1 MIKDTSQQDLVV
13 KSTKVS
19 WKKAVGVVAL
29 IGALGVTARA
39 ISMADT
45 TGRSFERSALQVAT
59 VSRGDFVRDIQA
71 SGRIVAA
78 NAPQVYSPQAGFVDL
93 LVKAGDTVAQG
104 QVIARVNSP
113 TLTNELKQQQ
123 AELARL
129 RDSLARE
136 QLEVR
141 RETLTLNRSLELAK
155 VTLDAA
161 ERENRRAQLS
171 IKQNLI
177 SQIDLEEA
185 VDDLAR
191 AKLNYQH
198 AQQEVALGKDTLA
211 FELAAAS
218 NLVERQQL
226 VVDELQRQVNALDI
240 SAPVSGLVGNLFVQT
255 KAAVTDQQAL
265 MTLVDL
271 SAYEAQLQVPESY
284 ANELGLGMS
293 VVLKVGA
300 SEVYGKLSAISPE
313 VSNREVTTRVRF
325 DHSDMGGIRQNQRLS
340 ARILLD
346 SKEDVIKVR
355 RGSFMNSGGNVVYRV
370 EGEVATRLNVRT
382 GASSVN
388 EVEILDGLSPGDQ
401 IIVSNYEQFEHA
413 PLVQLR

>member
-13 KSTKVS
+13 KPARVS
-19 WKKAVGVVAL
+19 WKKAVGAIVL
-29 IGALGVTARA
+29 IGALGATARA

-45 TGRSFERSALQVAT
+45 SGRSFELSALQVAT
-59 VSRGDFVRDIQA
+59 VSQGEFVRDILA

-78 NAPQVYSPQAGFVDL
+78 NAPQVYSPEEGFVDL
-93 LVKAGDTVAQG
+93 LVKAGDTVAAG
-104 QVIARVNSP
+104 DVIARVVSP

-129 RDSLARE
+129 SDGLARE

-141 RETLTLNRSLELAK
+141 RETLALNRSLELAK

-171 IKQNLI
+171 IKKNLI

-191 AKLNYQH
+191 ARLNYRH

-226 VVDELQRQVNALDI
+226 VVDELQRKVNALDI
-240 SAPVSGLVGNLFVQT
+240 NAPVSGLVGNLLVQT
-255 KAAVTDQQAL
+255 KAAVSAQQAL

-293 VVLKVGA
+293 VVLQVGA

-325 DHSDMGGIRQNQRLS
+325 DQSDIGGIRQNQRLS

-346 SKEDVIKVR
+346 HKEDVMKVR
-355 RGSFMNSGGNVVYRV
+355 RGSFMNAGGNVVYRI
-370 EGEVATRLNVRT
+370 EGEVATRLDVRT

-388 EVEILDGLSPGDQ
+388 EVEILDGLKPGDQ
-401 IIVSNYEQFEHA
+401 IIVSNYEQFEQA

>member
-13 KSTKVS
+13 KPGRVS
-19 WKKAVGVVAL
+19 WKKAIGAIVL
-29 IGALGVTARA
+29 IGALGATARA

-45 TGRSFERSALQVAT
+45 SGRSFELSALQVAT
-59 VSRGDFVRDIQA
+59 VSQGDFVRDILA

-78 NAPQVYSPQAGFVDL
+78 NAPQVYSPEEGFVDL
-93 LVKAGDTVAQG
+93 LVKAGDTVAAG
-104 QVIARVNSP
+104 DVIARVVSP

-129 RDSLARE
+129 SDGLARE

-141 RETLTLNRSLELAK
+141 RETLALNRSLELAK

-171 IKQNLI
+171 IKKNLI

-191 AKLNYQH
+191 ARLNYRH

-226 VVDELQRQVNALDI
+226 VVDELQRKVNALDI
-240 SAPVSGLVGNLFVQT
+240 NAPVSGLVGNLLVQT
-255 KAAVTDQQAL
+255 KAAVSAQQAL

-293 VVLKVGA
+293 VVLQVGA

-325 DHSDMGGIRQNQRLS
+325 DQSDIGGIRQNQRLS

-346 SKEDVIKVR
+346 HKEGVMKVR
-355 RGSFMNSGGNVVYRV
+355 RGSFMNAGGNVVYRI
-370 EGEVATRLNVRT
+370 EGDVATRLDVRT

-388 EVEILDGLSPGDQ
+388 EVEILDGLKPGDQ
-401 IIVSNYEQFEHA
+401 IIVSNYEQFEQA

>member
-13 KSTKVS
+13 KPARVS
-19 WKKAVGVVAL
+19 WKKAVGAIAL

-45 TGRSFERSALQVAT
+45 SGRSFELSALQVAT
-59 VSRGDFVRDIQA
+59 VSQGEFVRDILA

-78 NAPQVYSPQAGFVDL
+78 NAPQVYSPEEGFVDL
-93 LVKAGDTVAQG
+93 LVKAGDTVAAG
-104 QVIARVNSP
+104 DVIARVVSP
-113 TLTNELKQQQ
+113 ALTNELKQQQ

-129 RDSLARE
+129 SDGLARE

-141 RETLTLNRSLELAK
+141 RETLALNRSLELAK

-171 IKQNLI
+171 IKKNLI

-191 AKLNYQH
+191 ARLNYRH

-226 VVDELQRQVNALDI
+226 VVDELQRKVNALDI
-240 SAPVSGLVGNLFVQT
+240 NAPVSGLVGNLLVQT
-255 KAAVTDQQAL
+255 KAAVSAQQAL

-293 VVLKVGA
+293 VVLQVGA

-325 DHSDMGGIRQNQRLS
+325 DQSDIGGIRQNQRLS

-346 SKEDVIKVR
+346 HKEDVMKVR
-355 RGSFMNSGGNVVYRV
+355 RGSFMNAGGNVVYRI
-370 EGEVATRLNVRT
+370 EGEVATRLDVRT

-388 EVEILDGLSPGDQ
+388 EVEILDGLKPGDQ
-401 IIVSNYEQFEHA
+401 IIVSNYEQFEQA

>member
-13 KSTKVS
+13 KPARVS
-19 WKKAVGVVAL
+19 WKKAVGAIAL

-45 TGRSFERSALQVAT
+45 SGRSFELSALQVAT
-59 VSRGDFVRDIQA
+59 VSQGEFVRDILA

-78 NAPQVYSPQAGFVDL
+78 NAPQVYSPEEGFVDL
-93 LVKAGDTVAQG
+93 LVKAGDTVAAG
-104 QVIARVNSP
+104 DVIARVVSP
-113 TLTNELKQQQ
+113 ALTNELKQQQ

-129 RDSLARE
+129 SDGLARE

-141 RETLTLNRSLELAK
+141 RETLALNRSLELAK

-171 IKQNLI
+171 IKKNLI

-191 AKLNYQH
+191 ARLNYRH

-226 VVDELQRQVNALDI
+226 VVDELQRKVNALDI
-240 SAPVSGLVGNLFVQT
+240 NAPVSGLVGNLLVQT
-255 KAAVTDQQAL
+255 KAAVSAQQAL

-293 VVLKVGA
+293 VVLQVGA
-300 SEVYGKLSAISPE
+300 SEVYGKLS
-313 VSNREVTTRVRF
+313 
-325 DHSDMGGIRQNQRLS
+325 
-340 ARILLD
+340 
-346 SKEDVIKVR
+346 
-355 RGSFMNSGGNVVYRV
+355 
-370 EGEVATRLNVRT
+370 
-382 GASSVN
+382 
-388 EVEILDGLSPGDQ
+388 
-401 IIVSNYEQFEHA
+401 
-413 PLVQLR
+413 

>member
-13 KSTKVS
+13 KSTKIS
-19 WKKAVGVVAL
+19 WKKAVGAVAL

-45 TGRSFERSALQVAT
+45 TGRSFERSALQVAM

-93 LVKAGDTVAQG
+93 LVKAGDTVTQG
-104 QVIARVNSP
+104 EVIARVNSP

-226 VVDELQRQVNALDI
+226 VVDELQRQVNALEI

-355 RGSFMNSGGNVVYRV
+355 RGSFMNAGGNVVYRV
-370 EGEVATRLNVRT
+370 EGEVATRLNIRT

-388 EVEILDGLSPGDQ
+388 EVEILEGLSPGDQ

>member
-1 MIKDTSQQDLVV
+1 MIKDTSKQDSVV
-13 KSTKVS
+13 KSRTLS
-19 WKKAVGVVAL
+19 WKKAVGVIAICGTLAITAQVISVA
-29 IGALGVTARA
+29 
-39 ISMADT
+39 DN
-45 TGRSFERSALQVAT
+45 TGRSFERDALQFAT
-59 VSRGDFVRDIQA
+59 VSRGDFVRDILA

-78 NAPQVYSPQAGFVDL
+78 NAPQVYSPEAGFVDL
-93 LVKAGDTVAQG
+93 LVKAGDTVDAG
-104 QVIARVNSP
+104 DVIARVVSP
-113 TLTNELKQQQ
+113 ALTNELKQQQ

-129 RDSLARE
+129 QDGLARE

-171 IKQNLI
+171 IKKNLI

-191 AKLNYQH
+191 AKLNYRH

-226 VVDELQRQVNALDI
+226 VVDELQRKVNALEI
-240 SAPVSGLVGNLFVQT
+240 NAPVSGLVGNLMVQT
-255 KAAVTDQQAL
+255 KAAVVAQQAL

-284 ANELGLGMS
+284 ANELGLGMQ

-300 SEVYGKLSAISPE
+300 SELYGKLSAISPE
-313 VSNREVTTRVRF
+313 VSNREVTARVRF
-325 DHSDMGGIRQNQRLS
+325 EHSDIDGIRQNQRLS

-346 SKEDVIKVR
+346 QKENVVKVR
-355 RGSFMNSGGNVVYRV
+355 RGSFMNAGGSVVYRIQ
-370 EGEVATRLNVRT
+370 GEVATRMDIRT

-401 IIVSNYEQFEHA
+401 IIVSNYEQFENA

>member
-13 KSTKVS
+13 KSAKVS

-39 ISMADT
+39 ISMADS

-93 LVKAGDTVAQG
+93 LVKAGDTVSQG

-355 RGSFMNSGGNVVYRV
+355 RGAFMNAGGNVVYRV

>member
-13 KSTKVS
+13 KSAKVS

-39 ISMADT
+39 ISMADS

-93 LVKAGDTVAQG
+93 LVKAGDTVSQG

-355 RGSFMNSGGNVVYRV
+355 RGSFMNAGGNVVYRV

>member
-13 KSTKVS
+13 KPARVS
-19 WKKAVGVVAL
+19 WKKAVGAIVL
-29 IGALGVTARA
+29 IGALGATARA

-45 TGRSFERSALQVAT
+45 AGRSFELSALQVAT
-59 VSRGDFVRDIQA
+59 VSRGDFVRDILA

-78 NAPQVYSPQAGFVDL
+78 NAPQVYSPEEGFVDL
-93 LVKAGDTVAQG
+93 LVKAGDTVAAG
-104 QVIARVNSP
+104 DVIARVVSP
-113 TLTNELKQQQ
+113 ALTNELKQQQ

-129 RDSLARE
+129 SDGLARE

-141 RETLTLNRSLELAK
+141 RETLALNRSLELAK

-171 IKQNLI
+171 IKKNLI

-185 VDDLAR
+185 VDELAR
-191 AKLNYQH
+191 ARLNFRH

-226 VVDELQRQVNALDI
+226 VVEELQRKVNALDI
-240 SAPVSGLVGNLFVQT
+240 NAPVSGLVGNLLVQT
-255 KAAVTDQQAL
+255 KAAVSAQQAL

-293 VVLKVGA
+293 VVLQVGA

-325 DHSDMGGIRQNQRLS
+325 DQSDIGGIRQNQRLS

-346 SKEDVIKVR
+346 HKEDVMKVR
-355 RGSFMNSGGNVVYRV
+355 RGSFMNAGGHVVYRI
-370 EGEVATRLNVRT
+370 EGEVATRLDVRT

-388 EVEILDGLSPGDQ
+388 EVEILDGLKPGDQ
-401 IIVSNYEQFEHA
+401 IIVSNYEQFEQA

>member
-13 KSTKVS
+13 KPGRVS
-19 WKKAVGVVAL
+19 WKKAAGAIAL

-39 ISMADT
+39 ISMADS

-59 VSRGDFVRDIQA
+59 VSRGDFVRDILA

-78 NAPQVYSPQAGFVDL
+78 NAPQVYSPEAGFVDL
-93 LVKAGDTVAQG
+93 LVKAGDTVTAG
-104 QVIARVNSP
+104 EVIARVVSP
-113 TLTNELKQQQ
+113 ALTNELKQQQ

-129 RDSLARE
+129 RDDLARE

-141 RETLTLNRSLELAK
+141 RETLTLNRALELAK

-171 IKQNLI
+171 IQKNLI

-191 AKLNYQH
+191 ARLNYRH
-198 AQQEVALGKDTLA
+198 AQQEVALSKDTLA

-226 VVDELQRQVNALDI
+226 VVDELQRKVNALDI
-240 SAPVSGLVGNLFVQT
+240 NAPVSGLVGNLMVQT
-255 KAAVTDQQAL
+255 KAAVTAQQAL

-293 VVLKVGA
+293 VVLQVGA

-325 DHSDMGGIRQNQRLS
+325 DHSDIGGIRQNQRLS

-346 SKEDVIKVR
+346 HKEGVVKVR
-355 RGSFMNSGGNVVYRV
+355 RGSFMNAGGNVVYRV
-370 EGEVATRLNVRT
+370 EGAVATRLDVRT

-388 EVEILDGLSPGDQ
+388 EVEILHGLKPGDQ
-401 IIVSNYEQFEHA
+401 IIVSNYEQFEQA

>member
-13 KSTKVS
+13 KPARVS
-19 WKKAVGVVAL
+19 WKKAVGAIVL
-29 IGALGVTARA
+29 IGALGATARA

-45 TGRSFERSALQVAT
+45 AGRSFELSALQVAT
-59 VSRGDFVRDIQA
+59 VSRGDFVRDILA

-78 NAPQVYSPQAGFVDL
+78 NAPQVYSPEEGFVDL
-93 LVKAGDTVAQG
+93 LVKAGDTVAAG
-104 QVIARVNSP
+104 DVIARVVSP
-113 TLTNELKQQQ
+113 ALTNELKQQQ

-129 RDSLARE
+129 SDGLARE

-141 RETLTLNRSLELAK
+141 RETLALNRSLELAK

-171 IKQNLI
+171 IKKNLI

-185 VDDLAR
+185 VDELAR
-191 AKLNYQH
+191 ARLNFRH

-226 VVDELQRQVNALDI
+226 VVEELQRKVNALDVN
-240 SAPVSGLVGNLFVQT
+240 APVSGLVGNLLVQT
-255 KAAVTDQQAL
+255 KAAVSAQQAL

-293 VVLKVGA
+293 VVLQVGA

-325 DHSDMGGIRQNQRLS
+325 DQSDIGGIRQNQRLS

-346 SKEDVIKVR
+346 HKEDVMKVR
-355 RGSFMNSGGNVVYRV
+355 RGSFMNAGGHVVYRI
-370 EGEVATRLNVRT
+370 EGEVATRLDVRT

-388 EVEILDGLSPGDQ
+388 EVEILDGLKPGDQ
-401 IIVSNYEQFEHA
+401 IIVSNYEQFEQA

>member
-13 KSTKVS
+13 KPARVS
-19 WKKAVGVVAL
+19 WKKAVGAIVL
-29 IGALGVTARA
+29 IGALGATARA

-45 TGRSFERSALQVAT
+45 AGRSFELSALQVAT
-59 VSRGDFVRDIQA
+59 VSRGDFVRDILA

-78 NAPQVYSPQAGFVDL
+78 NAPQVYSPEEGFVDL
-93 LVKAGDTVAQG
+93 LVKAGDTVAAG
-104 QVIARVNSP
+104 DVIARVVSP
-113 TLTNELKQQQ
+113 ALTNELKQQQ

-129 RDSLARE
+129 SDGLARE

-141 RETLTLNRSLELAK
+141 RETLALNRSLELAK

-171 IKQNLI
+171 IKKNLI

-185 VDDLAR
+185 VDELAR
-191 AKLNYQH
+191 ARLNFRH

-211 FELAAAS
+211 FELAAVS

-226 VVDELQRQVNALDI
+226 VVEELQRKVNALDI
-240 SAPVSGLVGNLFVQT
+240 NAPVSGLVGNLLVQT
-255 KAAVTDQQAL
+255 KAAVSAQQAL

-293 VVLKVGA
+293 VVLQVGA

-325 DHSDMGGIRQNQRLS
+325 DQSDIGGIRQNQRLS

-346 SKEDVIKVR
+346 HKEDVMKVR
-355 RGSFMNSGGNVVYRV
+355 RGSFMNAGGHVVYRI
-370 EGEVATRLNVRT
+370 EGEVATRLDVRT

-388 EVEILDGLSPGDQ
+388 EVEILDGLKPGDQ
-401 IIVSNYEQFEHA
+401 IIVSNYEQFEQA